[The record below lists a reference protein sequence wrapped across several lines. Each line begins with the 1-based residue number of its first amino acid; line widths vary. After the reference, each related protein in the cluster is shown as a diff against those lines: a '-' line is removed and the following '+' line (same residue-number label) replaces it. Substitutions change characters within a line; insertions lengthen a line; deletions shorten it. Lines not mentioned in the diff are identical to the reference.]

1 MVGCIVGG
9 GGLAEGEEGSR
20 QRTLGLFGALVGLVC
35 GVLDQGVLRGRSL
48 GLGVVYVKGGES
60 VGCAGPPVLGCR
72 RDGGWTDGCRRF
84 NNEDILVGAAAAAA
98 ALVDGA
104 SAILKYVFRGGV
116 GRVLEQQRRD

>member
-9 GGLAEGEEGSR
+9 GGLAEDEEGSR

-60 VGCAGPPVLGCR
+60 VGCAGLPVLGCR
-72 RDGGWTDGCRRF
+72 RDDGW
-84 NNEDILVGAAAAAA
+84 VQAAQQ
-98 ALVDGA
+98 
-104 SAILKYVFRGGV
+104 RGHTGWGSSSSSGV
-116 GRVLEQQRRD
+116 G